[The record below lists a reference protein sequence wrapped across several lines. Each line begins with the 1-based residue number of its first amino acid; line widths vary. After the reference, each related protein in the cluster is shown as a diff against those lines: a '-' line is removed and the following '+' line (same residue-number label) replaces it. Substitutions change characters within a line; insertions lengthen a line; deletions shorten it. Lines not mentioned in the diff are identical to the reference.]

1 VDTVGAGDAFVGGY
15 LAARLDGLT
24 LDECLALGGLVGAAA
39 CTVAGDWEGAPR
51 REELSQLF
59 DGHSVLR

>member
-1 VDTVGAGDAFVGGY
+1 
-15 LAARLDGLT
+15 
-24 LDECLALGGLVGAAA
+24 
-39 CTVAGDWEGAPR
+39 VAGDWEGAPR